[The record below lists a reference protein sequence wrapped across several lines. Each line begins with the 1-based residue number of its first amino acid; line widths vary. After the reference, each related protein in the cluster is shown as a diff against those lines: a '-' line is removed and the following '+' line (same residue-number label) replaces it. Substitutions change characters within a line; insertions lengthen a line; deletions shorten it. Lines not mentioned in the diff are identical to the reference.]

1 MKVQSFPSKKGKA
14 QVFTVDWSVKVGKL
28 STTVSTAVWTVDSGS
43 ATISNEAL
51 SSNVASA
58 TITTG
63 SEGCALIK
71 VVATYA
77 DGQHIDPHFFKIKT
91 EDPYCVQSTTGR
103 Y

>member
-1 MKVQSFPSKKGKA
+1 MKVQSFPQKKGQAK
-14 QVFTVDWSVKVGKL
+14 VYTIDWSVKVGKL
-28 STTVSTAVWTVDSGS
+28 STNVSTVVWSVDSGS
-43 ATISNEAL
+43 ATISNDAL

-71 VVATYA
+71 VLATYT

-91 EDPYCVQSTTGR
+91 EDPVCVQSTSGR